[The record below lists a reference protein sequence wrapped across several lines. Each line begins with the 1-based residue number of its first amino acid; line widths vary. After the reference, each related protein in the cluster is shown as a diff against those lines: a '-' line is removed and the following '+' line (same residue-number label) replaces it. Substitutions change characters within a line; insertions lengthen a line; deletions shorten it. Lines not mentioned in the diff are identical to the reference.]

1 MLICRIIV
9 FLKMIELDFLID
21 KIIDIMIATSLGIFI
36 MFLHRRA
43 DKKIHDMIENLH
55 SYVIKEHREV
65 ISKIQEMLEAEKKID
80 EDVHSMILEQQKLIR
95 ELHELSKK
103 DS

>member
-1 MLICRIIV
+1 
-9 FLKMIELDFLID
+9 MIELDFLID

-36 MFLHRRA
+36 MLLHRRA
-43 DKKIHDMIENLH
+43 DKRVHNMVENLH
-55 SYVIKEHREV
+55 NYIIKEHREV

-80 EDVHSMILEQQKLIR
+80 DDVHSMVLEQQKLIK

-103 DS
+103 E